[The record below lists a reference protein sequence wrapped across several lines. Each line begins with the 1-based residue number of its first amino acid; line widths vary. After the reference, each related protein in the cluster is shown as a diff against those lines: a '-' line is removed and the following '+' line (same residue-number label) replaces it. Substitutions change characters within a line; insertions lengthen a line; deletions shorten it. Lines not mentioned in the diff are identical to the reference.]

1 MRKHRFTI
9 IIATH
14 NRPVLLRRT
23 ILALATQTFKDFF
36 VIIVDDTGS
45 FLPPYQELK
54 NLEDRYAYLIAPAFQ
69 GPGESRDMAVKMANS
84 DYVLFL
90 DDDDT
95 YRPNHLHRIAE
106 KIDNS
111 ATNIYF
117 TDFTVINEERSEI
130 APPQFISHQSITISD
145 ATKDDI
151 YVLNRIPNC
160 CLVYPL
166 KAIRTIQHDY
176 DMKVYEDWDYLLQC
190 LKKYDLEHLPIDSVN
205 IHKCEP
211 KDTNNFR
218 RGNMNN
224 EFIFETTAM
233 LHQRYAAPNK
243 RVTQARIALMSP
255 EQPA

>member
-9 IIATH
+9 VISTH

-23 ILALATQTFKDFF
+23 ILSLAAQTFKDFF
-36 VIIVDDTGS
+36 VIIVDDAGS

-54 NLEDRYAYLIAPAFQ
+54 NLDDRYAYLIGPSFQ
-69 GPGESRDMAVKMANS
+69 GPGESRDMAVKIANS

-95 YRPNHLHRIAE
+95 YQPDHLQKITQ
-106 KIDNS
+106 KIDDK
-111 ATNIYF
+111 AAKIYF
-117 TDFTVINEERSEI
+117 TDFTVVNEERSDI
-130 APPQFISHQSITISD
+130 TPPLFISHQSITIAD

-166 KAIRTIQHDY
+166 KAIRSMTHDY

-190 LKKYDLEHLPIDSVN
+190 LKKYDLQHLTIDSVN

-211 KDTNNFR
+211 KDENNFR

-224 EFIFETTAM
+224 EFIYETTAM
-233 LHQRYAAPNK
+233 LHQRYAAPSK
-243 RVTQARIALMSP
+243 RVTKARHALMSP
-255 EQPA
+255 EQ